1 MVEWYSVQQIQTAR
15 SKEHV
20 NFISKE
26 GLVTTDHTI
35 TKYFFFKNRKYI
47 HNGLI
52 NVNATSLDDN
62 LEGEKENQKQISL
75 L

>member
-35 TKYFFFKNRKYI
+35 TKYFFLKIGNTFI
-47 HNGLI
+47 M
-52 NVNATSLDDN
+52 V
-62 LEGEKENQKQISL
+62 
-75 L
+75 